1 MQNIT
6 LISTVHKEIGKCNAN
21 ELCEI
26 IEKISPEV
34 IFLEA
39 LETTYS
45 DYEKSMFSSFGIYHK
60 SLEIS
65 SIQRYGV
72 NITFKYIP
80 VLDSGLSDSFE
91 KKYSIVCEKREMQNL
106 IDNFDFLAAEHGFKF
121 LNSVESI
128 KLHDE
133 MRMLEKRLLNE
144 SEISKVANED
154 IDAYENSM
162 LRNIYS
168 YCKTNKFNTAIFMCG
183 VAHRKSILEK
193 IESFK
198 TYEEIDL
205 NWKILEH
212 DAATTNFDQK
222 LV

>member
-1 MQNIT
+1 MPNIT
-6 LISTVHKEIGKCNAN
+6 LISTVHKEIGKYNAD

-39 LETTYS
+39 LEKTYS
-45 DYEKSMFSSFGIYHK
+45 DYEKSMFSSFGIFHK
-60 SLEIS
+60 KLEIS
-65 SIQRYGV
+65 AIQKYGV
-72 NITFKYIP
+72 NTSFKYIP
-80 VLDSGLSDSFE
+80 VLDNGLSDSFE

-106 IDNFDFLAAEHGFKF
+106 IDNFDSLAAEHGFKF

-133 MRMLEKRLLNE
+133 MRMQEKRLLNE

-162 LRNIYS
+162 IRNIYF

-183 VAHRKSILEK
+183 VAHRKSIIEK
-193 IESFK
+193 IEKFK
-198 TYEEIDL
+198 AQEEIDL
-205 NWKILEH
+205 SWIIFGE
-212 DAATTNFDQK
+212 
-222 LV
+222 

>member
-1 MQNIT
+1 MHNIT
-6 LISTVHKEIGKCNAN
+6 LISTVHEEVGKCNTD

-39 LETTYS
+39 LEKTYS
-45 DYEKSMFSSFGIYHK
+45 DYENLMFSSFGIFHK
-60 SLEIS
+60 KLEIS
-65 SIQRYGV
+65 AIQKYGV
-72 NITFKYIP
+72 NTSFKYIP
-80 VLDSGLSDSFE
+80 VLDNGLSDSFE
-91 KKYSIVCEKREMQNL
+91 KKYSIVCENREMQKL
-106 IDNFDFLAAEHGFKF
+106 IDNFDSLAAEHGFKF

-162 LRNIYS
+162 IGNINS

-183 VAHRKSILEK
+183 VAHRKSIIEK
-193 IESFK
+193 IEKFK
-198 TYEEIDL
+198 AQEEIDL
-205 NWKILEH
+205 SWIIFGE
-212 DAATTNFDQK
+212 
-222 LV
+222 